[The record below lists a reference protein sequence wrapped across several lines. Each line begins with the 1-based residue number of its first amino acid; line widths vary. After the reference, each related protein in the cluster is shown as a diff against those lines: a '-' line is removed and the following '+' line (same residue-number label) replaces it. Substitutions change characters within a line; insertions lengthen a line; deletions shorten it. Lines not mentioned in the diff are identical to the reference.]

1 MRKSSKVFL
10 SFFALIGHVYIWV
23 ASRQYMKQCEHFS
36 QEIKSPPN
44 TQECMTCKKE
54 HIPTVALRMCLTCGH
69 VGCCDSSIGQ
79 HATKHF
85 KETGHPVM
93 QAVPDKSWKWCYI
106 HEEYY

>member
-1 MRKSSKVFL
+1 
-10 SFFALIGHVYIWV
+10 
-23 ASRQYMKQCEHFS
+23 MKQCEHFS
-36 QEIKSPPN
+36 QQTKLAPKIL
-44 TQECMTCKKE
+44 ECEQCKKD
-54 HIPTVALRMCLTCGH
+54 HMPTVAIRMCLTCGH